1 MRQSREDS
9 DSRSFWAGFFFGWM
23 GVLWSGSRK
32 GLSGAD
38 HALAGHVI
46 QKLSGVIIMVVL
58 FIVAMLALLLK
69 L

>member
-46 QKLSGVIIMVVL
+46 QQFSSVIIMIVL
-58 FIVAMLALLLK
+58 FIVALLVLF
-69 L
+69 LS

>member
-1 MRQSREDS
+1 MRRSREDS
-9 DSRSFWAGFFFGWM
+9 DSRSFWAGFFFGWL
-23 GVLWSGSRK
+23 GVLWSGSRR

-46 QKLSGVIIMVVL
+46 QQFSGVIIMIVL
-58 FIVAMLALLLK
+58 FIVALLVLFLK

>member
-1 MRQSREDS
+1 MRQPREDS
-9 DSRSFWAGFFFGWM
+9 DSRSFWAGFFFGWL

-46 QKLSGVIIMVVL
+46 QKLSGVIIMIVL
-58 FIVAMLALLLK
+58 FIVALTVLFLK